1 MEPIYEC
8 KFCNKS
14 CKNPN
19 SLRNHERLCKLNPNR
34 DKSNLIDYNNQKEQT
49 WNKGLT
55 KYDNLSLLS
64 MSIKLTKKRPD
75 WQVEVDNDGKLYGRY
90 LNKRN
95 NAKKEGLVCDLTFQ
109 QYCSLVKEAG
119 IKSSDLGFSIAAF
132 DSLKPKIDKNFERFT
147 ILSGFGDS

>member
-55 KYDNLSLLS
+55 KHDSLSLLS

-75 WQVEVDNDGKLYGRY
+75 WQVEVDNDGKLYARY

-95 NAKKEGLVCDLTFQ
+95 NAK
-109 QYCSLVKEAG
+109 S
-119 IKSSDLGFSIAAF
+119 
-132 DSLKPKIDKNFERFT
+132 
-147 ILSGFGDS
+147 